1 MEQQKRRPLP
11 QQIYRH
17 FKGNMYQVQSIAYHS
32 ETGEEMVVYQA
43 LYGDYRYYVRPLAMF
58 IEEVDRQK
66 YPNENQKYRFE
77 LVDITTLEKRSNSS
91 SGQSL
96 QPAYAVQS
104 TQSVVQ
110 STQTE
115 ESVPVSDVASSE
127 ELVAELDEDVVRFLD
142 ANNYE
147 ERLEIL
153 TSMKY
158 KITDDMIDIMS
169 TVIDI
174 EVKSGSVERRYEDF
188 KNALLTRKHYEGTR
202 LR

>member
-1 MEQQKRRPLP
+1 MDQQLRRPRP

-17 FKGNMYQVQSIAYHS
+17 FKGNIYQIQSIATHS

-58 IEEVDRQK
+58 VEEVDHQK
-66 YPNENQKYRFE
+66 YPEVTQKYRFE
-77 LVDITTLEKRSNSS
+77 LVDSS
-91 SGQSL
+91 SDL
-96 QPAYAVQS
+96 DPVD
-104 TQSVVQ
+104 SV
-110 STQTE
+110 
-115 ESVPVSDVASSE
+115 SVDSVSEDGE
-127 ELVAELDEDVVRFLD
+127 PNLDPDVVKFLD
-142 ANNYE
+142 ADNYE

-153 TSMKY
+153 TSLKY

-174 EVKSGSVERRYEDF
+174 EIKSGPVERRYEDF
-188 KNALLTRKHYEGTR
+188 KNAILTRKHYEGIH